1 MLGHYFDKQ
10 RGLAAGLACA
20 GAGAGVLILS
30 PLAVFLVES
39 FDWKGCLTIMAGVN
53 LQCVICG
60 FLMGLAERNLKTKSK
75 RETLQTDDIQSQNRN
90 GGSTIRHEEE
100 DSIETRNGNGDIHI
114 QNYAYG
120 DTTTL
125 RDNSRIK
132 QKSSVPPFTEKLK
145 AICDVSLLVNWS
157 FILISLA
164 SACIQLGFFVPIMF
178 LTSYAEL
185 LGLTVSQGANLLSI
199 MGKFSC

>member
-1 MLGHYFDKQ
+1 MLGHYFDEQ

-53 LQCVICG
+53 LQCVVCG
-60 FLMGLAERNLKTKSK
+60 FLMGLAERNLKTTSK
-75 RETLQTDDIQSQNRN
+75 RETLQTNDIQSQNRN
-90 GGSTIRHEEE
+90 GGCTIRREE
-100 DSIETRNGNGDIHI
+100 DNIQTRNGNGDIRI
-114 QNYAYG
+114 QNYVNG
-120 DTTTL
+120 DTTTSF
-125 RDNSRIK
+125 DNSRIK
-132 QKSSVPPFTEKLK
+132 QESSVPPFAEKLK

-199 MGKFSC
+199 MGKFLC